1 MLIPVLGH
9 SQGCSDAGF
18 CTVHSIKSTET
29 DDFSSAGKNLIKT
42 GASLGI
48 AQYDVLIISPYV
60 EYSRFYMKF
69 KLSNKWKSVSE
80 EIQIG
85 LIQNLLLK
93 VYKTKNKNT
102 INMDLYESFLRNIGD
117 YSAVEEA
124 PIALE
129 ESFNRVNEKYFSG
142 MMDRPNLIWGNHSFS
157 KLGSYEYGS
166 NTIMMTKVLEED
178 LELLDYVMYHELLHK
193 KHKFYTK
200 NGRSH
205 HHTQKFRD
213 DEKKF
218 ETHDIE
224 KKLEQ
229 FLRKKKYD
237 FKRNK
242 AYSQIKKKKRLL
254 DWFLN

>member
-1 MLIPVLGH
+1 M
-9 SQGCSDAGF
+9 
-18 CTVHSIKSTET
+18 
-29 DDFSSAGKNLIKT
+29 NLVEKAFKELFPDKILKRKLSVSYSKAFKDYN
-42 GASLGI
+42 GNV
-48 AQYDVLIISPYV
+48 QYSMTW
-60 EYSRFYMKF
+60 MKF
-69 KLSNKWKSVSE
+69 KISHKWKTVSK

-117 YSAVEEA
+117 YSAVKKG
-124 PIALE
+124 PVILE

-142 MMDRPNLIWGNHSFS
+142 MMDKPNLIWGNHSFS

-166 NTIMMTKVLEED
+166 NTIMMTKVLKED

-205 HHTQKFRD
+205 HHTKKFRD

-218 ETHDIE
+218 ETPDVK

-229 FLRKKKYD
+229 FLRKKKYS
-237 FKRNK
+237 FRRINAKT
-242 AYSQIKKKKRLL
+242 QVKKKKSLL
-254 DWFLN
+254 DWFLG

>member
-1 MLIPVLGH
+1 MNIAEKAFKELFPNKILRRKMIVSYSKAFKDYNGNV
-9 SQGCSDAGF
+9 QY
-18 CTVHSIKSTET
+18 SISW
-29 DDFSSAGKNLIKT
+29 
-42 GASLGI
+42 
-48 AQYDVLIISPYV
+48 
-60 EYSRFYMKF
+60 MKF
-69 KLSNKWKSVSE
+69 KLSHKWKNVSE

-117 YSAVEEA
+117 YTKVEPA
-124 PIALE
+124 PIELE

-142 MMDRPNLIWGNHSFS
+142 MMDMPNLIWGSHSFS

-178 LELLDYVMYHELLHK
+178 KELLDYVMYHELLHK
-193 KHKFYTK
+193 KHKFHTK

-205 HHTQKFRD
+205 HHTKKFRE
-213 DEKKF
+213 DERKF
-218 ETHDIE
+218 ENPDVE

-229 FLRKKKYD
+229 FLRKKKYG
-237 FKRNK
+237 FRRNNIK
-242 AYSQIKKKKRLL
+242 VQVKKKKKNLL
-254 DWFLN
+254 DWFLG